1 MAKIKALVLTYKDHD
16 LDTLAK
22 AYLMDNELRE
32 LYKNYEAL
40 IALETCNRVEFYL
53 DGDED
58 ERPILRIIKERA
70 GVEPRV
76 LHDLE
81 AVRHLLLVTAG
92 LDSMFFGERE
102 ILSQVKRA
110 YAAGKSS
117 RRLRILFESAIRFG
131 EQFRRRHDL
140 SEISFVRFLS
150 HFIMS
155 NADPG
160 RKILVIGGGE
170 VARGVVRELLRKG
183 YSNITMANRSLDKLR
198 LEFGSRVRI
207 MNLNSL
213 MDDLLINRYDVWVV
227 AISTRQPIIRVGN
240 NVRNIPDLVID
251 VSVPA
256 AVYVDGVPVKVLRLG
271 DLREPYLKYVNG
283 KVNTTDYLREVE
295 AEAERIMR
303 LIARSDA
310 DEVVRGIMRFVEE
323 ILNNEIR
330 EAINAL
336 NNGADP
342 REVVE
347 AMGRSL
353 VKKLMHNYL
362 ENVRALAET
371 GDISGAERLRD
382 LFTRII
388 KSPGT

>member
-1 MAKIKALVLTYKDHD
+1 
-16 LDTLAK
+16 
-22 AYLMDNELRE
+22 
-32 LYKNYEAL
+32 
-40 IALETCNRVEFYL
+40 
-53 DGDED
+53 
-58 ERPILRIIKERA
+58 
-70 GVEPRV
+70 
-76 LHDLE
+76 
-81 AVRHLLLVTAG
+81 
-92 LDSMFFGERE
+92 
-102 ILSQVKRA
+102 
-110 YAAGKSS
+110 
-117 RRLRILFESAIRFG
+117 
-131 EQFRRRHDL
+131 
-140 SEISFVRFLS
+140 
-150 HFIMS
+150 
-155 NADPG
+155 
-160 RKILVIGGGE
+160 
-170 VARGVVRELLRKG
+170 
-183 YSNITMANRSLDKLR
+183 SLDKLR

-207 MNLNSL
+207 MNLDSL

>member
-1 MAKIKALVLTYKDHD
+1 
-16 LDTLAK
+16 
-22 AYLMDNELRE
+22 
-32 LYKNYEAL
+32 L

-283 KVNTTDYLREVE
+283 KVNTTEYLREVE

-388 KSPGT
+388 KSSGT